1 MPYNDN
7 QLDML
12 FKADEATRNA
22 FLESVPEAN
31 RAELLQAVNDF
42 KARKRPVPYDSSM
55 DAGVGTTKPMEHP
68 GMATRLIRYLTE
80 RERQKQQRIQSNPL
94 KELVSRVGNA
104 AMPYSLGGLY
114 RTVTGE
120 EKSPQALPDPT
131 PAGMAKG
138 ITNVPLGIAKFGAEA
153 RDKYLPS
160 IPSPA
165 DMVTAPFVQG
175 RPMTGSF
182 NREVLTPAI
191 AARNKIYNSLFNP
204 SATGEGA
211 GEMIATGGVGM
222 LPEGVRGASYLKSLL
237 MNAGKGVVSGAA
249 GAAMSPEEATGEE
262 YWGLTYPKAVIGGTL
277 GGGSALIAET
287 LSPAAAKYMNA
298 TRRGEFKRP
307 DPKLPPAPQSMEPQ
321 LPDAARAYEAEAAMF
336 DIPTD
341 ASNLPGAPHY
351 VNTLGKTL
359 KDSTLM
365 GLGEHVKA
373 KSEAATRAGLRIAG
387 TTEKVG
393 RLAPFE
399 ELSKPS
405 PGREATYNK
414 LKEQLSKISNKS
426 TPGELLKM
434 QANIRLYN
442 AKVDADRVAGGIA
455 SEADALGPME
465 MGGLLSK
472 LNSIKNNYVE
482 KYGEKANPSVL
493 RSIDETISSLA
504 GTSDKEVPTGLL
516 DEFGWELTKT
526 VAGEPPASFSRA
538 KSVRSINNA
547 ELKRFTTGENALVSK
562 EEAVPLTQ
570 VNEALE
576 EAMRGHVAQ
585 KPDLSKRYESFLN
598 QYKRTVVPFKNPE
611 IAAALAET
619 SKPQEVYS
627 RIATALPEGQEGN
640 KMLNAIVGLKGRKLM
655 TSEWMN
661 DVIRYSGAGNET
673 TGRTVPTLADASR
686 GLQNQVNPRR
696 ALERVNNTLR
706 QLNTILPQGTPER
719 QHIDAYFRVISR
731 MPELASSPSAKL
743 QWTDVWLRAPLSVT
757 RGLLTSD
764 KGKKFLLAANKFK
777 NQAAFDKFVSENL
790 PYVIGAQTSSDKL
803 KTLLGGEE

>member
-31 RAELLQAVNDF
+31 RAELLQAVNEF
-42 KARKRPVPYDSSM
+42 KARKRPVQYDSSM
-55 DAGVGTTKPMEHP
+55 DAGVGTTKPMEQP

-160 IPSPA
+160 VPSPA

-175 RPMTGSF
+175 PMEGSF

-191 AARNKIYNSLFNP
+191 AARNKIYDSLFNP

-211 GEMIATGGVGM
+211 GEMIATGGIGM
-222 LPEGVRGASYLKSLL
+222 LPQGIRGASYLKSLL
-237 MNAGKGVVSGAA
+237 MNTGKGVVSGAA

-277 GGGSALIAET
+277 GGWSAFLSEA

-298 TRRGEFKRP
+298 TKRGEFKRP
-307 DPKLPPAPQSMEPQ
+307 DPKLPPAPQSMNPQ
-321 LPDAARAYEAEAAMF
+321 LPDAARAYESEAAMF

-351 VNTLGKTL
+351 VLTLGKTL
-359 KDSTLM
+359 KDSAIM
-365 GLGEHVKA
+365 GLGEHVKL
-373 KSEAATRAGLRIAG
+373 KSQAATNAGVRMAK
-387 TTEKVG
+387 TASNMA

-399 ELSKPS
+399 DIRRPS
-405 PGREATYNK
+405 PGREGAYGKLVESLDKVNNK
-414 LKEQLSKISNKS
+414 T
-426 TPGELLKM
+426 TPGELLKL

-442 AKVDADRVAGGIA
+442 AKVDADSVSGQIA
-455 SEADALGPME
+455 SEADALGPMKLDD
-465 MGGLLSK
+465 LLAKLESIK
-472 LNSIKNNYVE
+472 EGYVTKYGDKANQAVLNSIDN
-482 KYGEKANPSVL
+482 
-493 RSIDETISSLA
+493 TISSLK
-504 GTSDKEVPTGLL
+504 GTADKEVPIGLL
-516 DEFGWELTKT
+516 DEFGRDITRTAKGT
-526 VAGEPPASFSRA
+526 PPASFSRA
-538 KSVRSINNA
+538 KSVRSVNNA
-547 ELKRFTTGENALVSK
+547 ELKRFTQGENALVSK

-570 VNEALE
+570 ANEAIE
-576 EAMRGHVAQ
+576 EAMGKHLE
-585 KPDLSKRYESFLN
+585 KSPELSERYTRFLN

-611 IAAALAET
+611 IAAALAE
-619 SKPQEVYS
+619 SGKPQEAVQ
-627 RIATALPEGQEGN
+627 RISSALPEGQEGL
-640 KMLNAIVGLKGRKLM
+640 KMLDAIGGLKGRKIM
-655 TSEWMN
+655 SSEWLN

-706 QLNTILPQGTPER
+706 QLNTVLPEGTPER
-719 QHIDAYFRVISR
+719 KYIDAYFRVISR
-731 MPELASSPSAKL
+731 MPELASSPSSKL
-743 QWTDVWLRAPLSVT
+743 QWTDVWLRAPLTVT
-757 RGLLTSD
+757 KGLLTSD
-764 KGKKFLLAANKFK
+764 KGKRFLLASSKFG
-777 NQAAFDKFVSENL
+777 NQAGFDKFVSENL
-790 PYVIGAQTSSDKL
+790 PYVIGSQTSSDKL
-803 KTLLGGEE
+803 KTLLGGGE